1 MLFRSGDNLF
11 ESTKSFINDSESITI
26 FSAYIL
32 LHQLEKMNKNKTIK
46 QIVVRWEI
54 QDLYNG
60 ISDLEL
66 YNYCRINNIILYRNT
81 RLHMKAF
88 WNHEDKLVYG
98 SANVTGKGV
107 GEKGNYNYELNGIEK
122 NLSFEDRIYL
132 NNIIA
137 SSQYVTDNLYEK
149 LKNLIESIELPIVKY
164 PELLLEKNEDDKYLM
179 SQLPMSASP
188 NNLYEVSAHSIEFH
202 SIQKNCAAHDIAL
215 YEINPFQ
222 EYLNFKSELK
232 EKFNNQPFI
241 RALKDFI
248 INQESKSLRYGG
260 VVNWIQKNTTTV
272 PIPRRWDLKKQQ
284 IVNILYEWICEFD
297 SDFTWDTPNHSQ
309 VIYYKQNTK

>member
-11 ESTKSFINDSESITI
+11 ERTKSFIDDSESITL
-26 FSAYIL
+26 FSAYIRL
-32 LHQLEKMNKNKTIK
+32 DQLEKINKNKIIK

-54 QDLYNG
+54 QDLYRG
-60 ISDLEL
+60 VSDLDL

-98 SANVTGKGV
+98 SANVTGRGV
-107 GEKGNYNYELNGIEK
+107 GETGKYNYELNGIEK
-122 NLSFEDRIYL
+122 NLSFKDRIYL

-137 SSQYVTDNLYEK
+137 SSQCVTDNHYEK
-149 LKNLIESIELPIVKY
+149 LKSLVESLDLPIVEY
-164 PELLLEKNEDDKYLM
+164 PELLLEKNEDDKYLI

-188 NNLYEVSAHSIEFH
+188 DDLYEVSAHSIEFH

-215 YEINPFQ
+215 YNINPFQ
-222 EYLNFKSELK
+222 EYSNFKFELQ
-232 EKFNNQPFI
+232 EKFNSQPFI
-241 RALKDFI
+241 KALKDWI
-248 INQESKSLRYGG
+248 KNQESKSLRYGG
-260 VVNWIQKNTTTV
+260 VVEWIQKNTTTV
-272 PIPRRWDLKKQQ
+272 PIPRKWDLKKQQ

-297 SDFTWDTPNHSQ
+297 SDFTWDTPNYSQ
-309 VIYYKQNTK
+309 VIYYKQKIK